1 MGQFSIEKTR
11 KMLYDT
17 NMKYYDAEVR
27 MKKQYEKILI
37 QILFLDDD
45 IVRTSSL
52 DDPFDDSYKD
62 PNLDYGN

>member
-1 MGQFSIEKTR
+1 
-11 KMLYDT
+11 
-17 NMKYYDAEVR
+17 
-27 MKKQYEKILI
+27 MKKQYDKILI
-37 QILFLDDD
+37 QIFFLDED